1 MISASLRGELLYGEY
16 PVSVLQE
23 LYATK
28 GERISKKQIVES
40 FDNGS
45 MMVCDG
51 EMVSPIVV
59 TDREM
64 LKLFRE
70 ADASD
75 NPYASL
81 HLDPTEL
88 KVLRKENAVIRGISL
103 TGFRLQSRS
112 RNWWRMGIFDLREW
126 RSWRIRSG
134 RPAVTR
140 HV

>member
-1 MISASLRGELLYGEY
+1 
-16 PVSVLQE
+16 
-23 LYATK
+23 
-28 GERISKKQIVES
+28 
-40 FDNGS
+40 

-70 ADASD
+70 ANASG

-88 KVLRKENAVIRGISL
+88 QVLRKENAVIRDQPYWIPTSKQIEELVENGY
-103 TGFRLQSRS
+103 
-112 RNWWRMGIFDLREW
+112 
-126 RSWRIRSG
+126 IRSAG
-134 RPAVTR
+134 MEKLENKISRR
-140 HV
+140 